1 MQLRASTSRRWLGFV
16 LTLGMAACGDTP
28 SSDQTDEAADSATQS
43 GGSGESGGG
52 IEGGGEGGSGEGGEG
67 GSGEGVEGGTAEA
80 SEAADMADASMSES
94 AGEASGSASES
105 ETTLAS
111 TTETE
116 TGEMPIDCATVGE
129 LECPLVAN
137 CVAYV
142 GQPFA
147 ESIDGM
153 LCLGPPQFLGCMF
166 ADMACLPAT
175 GTLCSGDQVFH
186 VDNLC
191 LLPEGFEPCE
201 PPIDPPPAN
210 CP

>member
-1 MQLRASTSRRWLGFV
+1 MLALA
-16 LTLGMAACGDTP
+16 LGMAACGDT
-28 SSDQTDEAADSATQS
+28 SNGDQTDEAADSVTQS
-43 GGSGESGGG
+43 GGSGESGSG

-67 GSGEGVEGGTAEA
+67 VEVGSAEA
-80 SEAADMADASMSES
+80 SEAADMAEASGSES
-94 AGEASGSASES
+94 AGEASGSASET
-105 ETTLAS
+105 ETTLA
-111 TTETE
+111 TTTETETE
-116 TGEMPIDCATVGE
+116 TGEIPIDCATVRSE

-142 GQPFA
+142 GQPFTS
-147 ESIDGM
+147 SIDGM
-153 LCLGPPQFLGCMF
+153 TCLGPPQFLGCMF

-191 LLPEGFEPCE
+191 PLPEGFEPCE

>member
-1 MQLRASTSRRWLGFV
+1 MLALA
-16 LTLGMAACGDTP
+16 LGMAACGDT
-28 SSDQTDEAADSATQS
+28 SNGDQTDEAADSVTQS
-43 GGSGESGGG
+43 GGSGESAGGM
-52 IEGGGEGGSGEGGEG
+52 EGGGEGGSGEGGEG
-67 GSGEGVEGGTAEA
+67 GSGEGVEDGTAEA

-94 AGEASGSASES
+94 ESAGEASGSASES
-105 ETTLAS
+105 A

-116 TGEMPIDCATVGE
+116 TGEIPIDCTTVSE

-142 GQPFA
+142 GQPFTS
-147 ESIDGM
+147 SIDGM
-153 LCLGPPQFLGCMF
+153 TCLGPPQFLGCMF

-191 LLPEGFEPCE
+191 PLPEGFEPCE

-210 CP
+210 CG